1 MEPSV
6 THLHA
11 CASTHADSFRASRAL
26 NHCTHAW
33 ATAPGFLIA
42 VLTRVQS
49 CDTPNIHNKSM
60 LVVQCYVQAMRHAWF
75 ATTKKMRRLII
86 LAESPATSENKLSLF
101 PSDLNLREP
110 LCVPKLW
117 FYHLFASQST
127 WWQISPSNWRVTFL
141 GDLLVFTHLRC
152 PDVCLAATRPSLQ
165 RCLALSAERLSR
177 ATRQPPDQAWRFF
190 GELLRK
196 PFPVWVILQ
205 PESTWQKGN
214 VNVTLNIRKQQ
225 STWMPNA
232 FLPAAADSFI
242 PRANAVVDLLDNV
255 FPSRSHVQWWQQQCA
270 VIPSAQKYGLLQI
283 SFSSLQL
290 SMSRSWKAY
299 SEYGLISGW
308 NFSPSAFE
316 EQLTQI
322 WNGLLRNSNCLL

>member
-1 MEPSV
+1 
-6 THLHA
+6 
-11 CASTHADSFRASRAL
+11 
-26 NHCTHAW
+26 
-33 ATAPGFLIA
+33 
-42 VLTRVQS
+42 
-49 CDTPNIHNKSM
+49 
-60 LVVQCYVQAMRHAWF
+60 
-75 ATTKKMRRLII
+75 MRRLII

-110 LCVPKLW
+110 LRVPKLW

-242 PRANAVVDLLDNV
+242 PRADAVVDLLDKV

-290 SMSRSWKAY
+290 SMSRSWKAH

-316 EQLTQI
+316 ERLTQI
-322 WNGLLRNSNCLL
+322 WNGLLHIAIAYFRRKLNSHSCRESCTHLLLKVSGQPCPAVNDCDFGGWKMLCTVATFRYLGGRTRERSNSLCFKPTQT

>member
-1 MEPSV
+1 
-6 THLHA
+6 
-11 CASTHADSFRASRAL
+11 
-26 NHCTHAW
+26 
-33 ATAPGFLIA
+33 
-42 VLTRVQS
+42 
-49 CDTPNIHNKSM
+49 M
-60 LVVQCYVQAMRHAWF
+60 LVRQLMQIASEQVELWITAHTHGQQHQVSSLLCSRGCRAAIHQIFITKVCWLFSAMFKPWGMLDLQLQ
-75 ATTKKMRRLII
+75 KKMRRLII

-110 LCVPKLW
+110 LRVPKLW

-232 FLPAAADSFI
+232 FLPAAANSFI
-242 PRANAVVDLLDNV
+242 PRANAVVDLLDKV
-255 FPSRSHVQWWQQQCA
+255 FPSRSHVQRWQQQCA

-290 SMSRSWKAY
+290 SMSRSWKAH

-316 EQLTQI
+316 ERLTQI